1 VALHCVITSPE
12 GLVFEGDARFVVVP
26 AVDGEMGILP
36 RHAPLIA
43 ALGAGEIRVE
53 TAESSEKKRF
63 FLDGGFVQVLNND
76 VAVLATE
83 AEALE
88 SLNRTAAEERL
99 KQVLGSPP
107 PRNATLEERDGWQDK
122 IRVARRR
129 VKLAS

>member
-1 VALHCVITSPE
+1 MALHCVITSPE
-12 GLVFEGDARFVVVP
+12 GLVFEGDARFVVVT

-53 TAESSEKKRF
+53 TVDSSEKKRF
-63 FLDGGFVQVLNND
+63 FLDGGFVQVLNGE
-76 VAVLATE
+76 VTVLATE

-99 KQVLGSPP
+99 NQLLERPP
-107 PRNATLEERDGWQDK
+107 SRNATLEERDGWEDK
-122 IRVARRR
+122 IRVARCR

>member
-1 VALHCVITSPE
+1 MALHCVITSPE
-12 GLVFEGDARFVVVP
+12 GLVFEGNARFVVVP
-26 AVDGEMGILP
+26 AMDGEMGILQ

-53 TAESSEKKRF
+53 TVDSSEKKRF
-63 FLDGGFVQVLNND
+63 FLDGGFVQVLED
-76 VAVLATE
+76 SVTVLATE

-99 KQVLGSPP
+99 NLLLESPP
-107 PRNATLEERDGWQDK
+107 SRSATLEERDGWENK